1 MGDFIEFIRGLDSIP
16 SSAASRARAG
26 TTRAVARDAGTRRRE
41 KRSKAVDSIRARA
54 GDARGSTR
62 ARRAKSAGRF
72 EREMIWQGEIWQ
84 GRARTAS
91 AMSVSV
97 ICCFLS
103 LRSKCAAIHI
113 VPNGPRFARMYCE

>member
-1 MGDFIEFIRGLDSIP
+1 SFFGGVEGAGGDDARGGARRGDATSREALEGGRFD
-16 SSAASRARAG
+16 SSARGGRARIDA
-26 TTRAVARDAGTRRRE
+26 RATGEIGGA
-41 KRSKAVDSIRARA
+41 IRARN
-54 GDARGSTR
+54 DL
-62 ARRAKSAGRF
+62 AGR
-72 EREMIWQGEIWQ
+72 EIWQ